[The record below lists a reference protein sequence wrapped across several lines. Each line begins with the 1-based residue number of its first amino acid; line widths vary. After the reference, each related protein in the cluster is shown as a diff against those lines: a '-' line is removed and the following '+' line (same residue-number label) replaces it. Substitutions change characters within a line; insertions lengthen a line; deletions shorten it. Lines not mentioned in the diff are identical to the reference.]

1 MTASQ
6 SIPMASALLIIMERA
21 LRVAASKKG
30 LKEKRLSTARMSSGF
45 PGGWESGGT
54 LAALGNRAL
63 QQHQTGDAINPF
75 NDVEL
80 EESGTYESVHPLTE
94 PRRTIAPSVRGT
106 VSQGIVLGSLK
117 TDA

>member
-63 QQHQTGDAINPF
+63 QQHQTDAINPF

-80 EESGTYESVHPLTE
+80 EESGRH
-94 PRRTIAPSVRGT
+94 
-106 VSQGIVLGSLK
+106 
-117 TDA
+117 